1 MGNWKVIL
9 YWQNLELGE
18 VHIRRGIFKGD
29 SFSPLVPA
37 LGFIPLRSILR
48 KVEAIYEFP
57 ESKEQINRA
66 FNMDDLKSYNTEEKE
81 LDSLVLTVSIFS
93 NDIGMFWYVLKI
105 M

>member
-48 KVEAIYEFP
+48 KVKAIYEFP
-57 ESKEQINRA
+57 ESKEQIN
-66 FNMDDLKSYNTEEKE
+66 SYNTEEKE
-81 LDSLVLTVSIFS
+81 LDSLVQTVSIFS